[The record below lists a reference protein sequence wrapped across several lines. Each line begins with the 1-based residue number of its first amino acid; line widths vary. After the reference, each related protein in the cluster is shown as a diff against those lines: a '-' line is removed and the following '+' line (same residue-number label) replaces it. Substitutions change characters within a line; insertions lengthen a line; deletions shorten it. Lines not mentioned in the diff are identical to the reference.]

1 MEQGSSGEHGRVVSD
16 SESSNARESEP
27 LDLICGVHGN
37 RVRLVVITA
46 LIAFY
51 MLVSVYFHLVE
62 HTSVAYSHLAYLPIL
77 LTGLWWGRRAILVA
91 ALLSCEMLTFQ
102 ILIPANGPLW
112 ATLVRMFFFFLTAVV
127 VGELSRRVILT
138 QRALCENE
146 NRLRRTNASLRTL
159 SRLRRDFLHIAVHDM
174 KSPVS
179 AAKMLLHSLQTLL
192 EDRLDPREEHLIER
206 MHHRL
211 DEASSFLRDFQFFA
225 ALEDTSQV
233 RKNARRTDLNDIL
246 TRVAAE
252 QLHLAA
258 DNGHTLSVDPVVN
271 LPCVAGID
279 RLLSEVVTN
288 LVTNAVKYT
297 PAGGSII
304 LRSLVTPEGNTRI
317 EVEDNGIGIS
327 QENQKLLFREFVRLK
342 DNEVSGRKV
351 PGIGLGLSIVRR
363 IVEMHGGKV
372 FLRSEPEKGSVF
384 GFDLPACPEG
394 VVDDSVILP
403 MRRLA
408 SKAVRPPE

>member
-1 MEQGSSGEHGRVVSD
+1 VQGVLLENNGFTADAEQKQQQLP
-16 SESSNARESEP
+16 EP
-27 LDLICGVHGN
+27 ALLCGVRSN
-37 RVRLVVITA
+37 RARLAVLTA

-51 MLVSVYFHLVE
+51 ILVSAYFHLVE
-62 HTSVAYSHLAYLPIL
+62 HTSVAYSHLAYIPIM

-91 ALLSCEMLTFQ
+91 LLLGCEMLALDIFSPNQ
-102 ILIPANGPLW
+102 DPVW
-112 ATLVRMFFFFLTAVV
+112 ATAVRVFFFLLASVII
-127 VGELSRRVILT
+127 GEMSRRVILA
-138 QRALCENE
+138 QQALCESE

-192 EDRLDPREEHLIER
+192 EDRLDQREEHLIER
-206 MHHRL
+206 MHNRL

-233 RKNARRTDLNDIL
+233 RKNARRTNLNEIL
-246 TRVAAE
+246 ARVGEE
-252 QLHLAA
+252 QRHLAVE
-258 DNGHTLSVDPVVN
+258 NGHTLMVEPADD

-279 RLLSEVVTN
+279 RLLSEVVMN

-297 PAGGSII
+297 PEGGRIV
-304 LRSLVTPEGNTRI
+304 LRSLVTPEGYARV

-327 QENQKLLFREFVRLK
+327 LENQKLLFREFVRVK
-342 DNEVSGRKV
+342 DNDVSGRKV

-363 IVEMHGGKV
+363 IVEMHGGRI

-384 GFDLPACPEG
+384 GFDLPACPDG
-394 VVDDSVILP
+394 AVDDSVILSL
-403 MRRLA
+403 RRLPA
-408 SKAVRPPE
+408 RETDFRE